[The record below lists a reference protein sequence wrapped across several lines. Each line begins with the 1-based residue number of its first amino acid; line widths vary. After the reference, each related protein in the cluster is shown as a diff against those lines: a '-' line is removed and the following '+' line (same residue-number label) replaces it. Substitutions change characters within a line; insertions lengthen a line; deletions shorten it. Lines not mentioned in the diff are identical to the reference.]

1 LGAGSNVIPQDASAV
16 PSREQADREKRN
28 AALSSVLAAIFL
40 TLMKLVVGILTGSLG
55 ILAEALHS
63 TLDLVAA
70 VVTFFAVRVSG
81 RPADREHLYGHG
93 KVENLSAL
101 FETLLLLATSAWII
115 YEAIQRLFFK
125 SVEVEATIWAFAV
138 MIIAIVVDASR
149 SRLLYRVAV
158 KYDSQALEADALH
171 FSTDIWSSSVVI
183 VGLGLVWLSG
193 VLGVPWLAKA
203 DAVAAMGVAG
213 IVVWV
218 SLQLGGRTVTA
229 LLDGVP
235 ASLRDDVVRAARV
248 PGVVEVKRVRV
259 RRSGP
264 EAFADIRLAVQ
275 RDASFERTQDIAAA
289 AEAAVGKVLPGA
301 DVVVEVEPVRSD
313 HEDLPTT
320 IRLLAARYELGAHGI
335 RIYDMGTGGHATEL
349 HLEVRDGLTLDEAH
363 AQATAFEEALRE
375 AIPGITEVVT
385 HLEPVGE
392 GTARRAAT
400 AADEATVMDVLRH
413 LSEELGVNCQPH
425 SVTLRRDGGEL
436 QLSLHCTLDGEIPI
450 ADAHTIAERAES
462 LLRSQV
468 PELGRVV
475 IHVEPSAGEAGTRP

>member
-1 LGAGSNVIPQDASAV
+1 MGAETGVDLRSAGT
-16 PSREQADREKRN
+16 PSAREQADSEKRR

-40 TLMKLVVGILTGSLG
+40 TLIKLVVGILTGSLG
-55 ILAEALHS
+55 IMAEALHS
-63 TLDLVAA
+63 GLDLVAA
-70 VVTFFAVRVSG
+70 AVTLFAVRVSG
-81 RPADREHLYGHG
+81 RPADREHPYGHG

-101 FETLLLLATSAWII
+101 FEVLLLLATCVWII

-125 SVEVEATIWAFAV
+125 SVEVEVTFWAFAV

-149 SRLLYRVAV
+149 SRLLYRVAK
-158 KYDSQALEADALH
+158 KYNSQALEADALH

-183 VGLGLVWLSG
+183 VGLVLVKLSG

-218 SLQLGGRTVTA
+218 SVQLGQRTVTA

-235 ASLRDDVVRAARV
+235 ASLRDDVVYAARV
-248 PGVVEVKRVRV
+248 PGVVEVTRVRV

-289 AEAAVGKVLPGA
+289 AEAAVGRVLPGA
-301 DVVVEVEPVRSD
+301 DVVVEVEPVRAD

-320 IRLLAARYELGAHGI
+320 IRLLAARYDLGAHGI

-363 AQATAFEEALRE
+363 AQASAFEQALRE
-375 AIPGITEVVT
+375 AVPGITEVVT

-392 GTARRAAT
+392 GSVRRAAT
-400 AADEATVMDVLRH
+400 TADEATIMEALKH
-413 LSEELGVNCQPH
+413 LSEEIGVNCQPH
-425 SVTLRRDGGEL
+425 SVTLRRDAGEL
-436 QLSLHCTLDGEIPI
+436 QLSLHCTLDGEISI
-450 ADAHTIAERAES
+450 ADAHAVAERAES

-468 PELGRVV
+468 PDLGRVV
-475 IHVEPSAGEAGTRP
+475 IHVEPLRENDP